1 MPPETN
7 SVQRVR
13 TFEQDVAESMQTK
26 QATVLHVALAEQ
38 EHAEELR
45 TEVTKKQTNSLLY
58 FVSFIF
64 ILIAFGAALYAYFFY
79 VPPQKGVLPTELA
92 TSKDLVA
99 TDATFSIEVDLNNRA
114 QSVAL
119 LADTSSIDTTLG
131 TVTHIVP
138 FISETIESKKTSR
151 IITSQEFFAFVG
163 KNVPDIFKRSL
174 TQDITFV
181 RVMDEDLRAGI
192 IVQSNDYERT
202 IVGLNA
208 WEKTIVTDL
217 EKVFNYSRRIEIKE
231 LVETVT
237 QTEVTKETEVYDPK
251 TKKTKLVTSTSTE
264 PVSTFEEKVN
274 SITDEVSF
282 GNSVR
287 KNIELRIAKG
297 TSGKEYLVYGFPERN
312 TLVIA
317 GSVETFLRIVD
328 RLPQAKGN
336 VVE

>member
-38 EHAEELR
+38 EHTQEVQIETSKKR
-45 TEVTKKQTNSLLY
+45 TNGFLY
-58 FVSFIF
+58 FVSFLF
-64 ILIAFGAALYAYFFY
+64 ILGAFGIALYAYFFY
-79 VPPQKGVLPTELA
+79 VPQQKGALPVGLV
-92 TSKDLVA
+92 TSKDFVVS
-99 TDATFSIEVDLNNRA
+99 DATFSVEVDLNNKT

-119 LADTSSIDTTLG
+119 LADTNSIDTTLG
-131 TVTHIVP
+131 TLTHIVP
-138 FISETIESKKTSR
+138 FISETTPEGKKVNRT
-151 IITSQEFFAFVG
+151 ITSQEFFAFVG

-208 WEKTIVTDL
+208 WEKTIVADL

-264 PVSTFEEKVN
+264 PVSTFEEKV
-274 SITDEVSF
+274 SYITDEVSF

-297 TSGKEYLVYGFPERN
+297 TSEKEYLVYGFPERD

-317 GSVETFLRIVD
+317 GSVDVFLRIVS
-328 RLPQAKGN
+328 RLQQQN
-336 VVE
+336 